1 MTYDRIAANATPD
14 DLERD
19 LLEAWRAERLFHR
32 TLEATQDGEPFVF
45 YEGPPTAN
53 GKPGIHHVFAR
64 TVKDLINRYHTMRG
78 RSVTR
83 IAGWDTHGLPV
94 EIEVEKALQISGKPD
109 IERFGVAEFNTRCRE
124 SVFRYKA
131 DWESLSERIGY
142 WLDYER
148 AYITYTNPYIETV
161 WWLLKQLADRD
172 LLYKG
177 HKVLPYCIRCGTA
190 LSSHELAQG
199 YAQHRS
205 PSIYVLFRVVEGSA
219 AAAATE
225 RPSGTAER
233 QSGRAAGGR
242 GERYLLVWTTT
253 PWTLPSNVAIAVHPD
268 CTYVEVNVD
277 GRRVIVEK
285 TIAQT
290 KAIPG
295 ATHGKPLAEFEANAE
310 YAGRDLVGW
319 RYEQLLDA
327 VPVDPAR
334 AFRVVPGEFVTNE
347 EGTGLV
353 HMAPAFGADDYA
365 TIQREGLAFVNPV
378 DAAGRFAGTRF
389 AEIEGRTV
397 FEANEVIARRLQA
410 EGKVFGRYEPRG
422 YEHSYPFCWR
432 CDAPLV
438 YYARESWFVRTSA
451 FKDRMITVNGE
462 VDWHPAEVGAGRFGE
477 WLENN
482 VDWALSRDRYW
493 GTPLPVWEC
502 DAAPNEHRVV
512 VGGFAE
518 LAGYR
523 GAPLPDDFDPHKP
536 GVDGITFPCRSDAC
550 SGTMRRVPPVID
562 AWFDS
567 GAMPFAQW
575 HYPFEQREE
584 FERHFPADFI
594 CEGLDQTRGWFYSL
608 LAIAAGVCDAPA
620 YRHVIVTGLVLDAD
634 GRKMSKR
641 LGNVIDPVE
650 VVRQFGADAVR
661 LYLMA
666 ASQVWLE
673 KRFDPD
679 AVREVA
685 AGFLNRL
692 RHTYDFFALYAED
705 WTPEAGAPP
714 LERRPVADRWIL
726 SRLDVLVATVRDA
739 WSGYDPTVGVRAI
752 VEFCDSDLSNWYVR
766 INRPRFWAPDAAADP
781 AALATL
787 HEVLVTVCRLL
798 APAAPFLSDA
808 IHRRLTGAS
817 VHLAPFPEAVG
828 RHDAALDESMDVVR
842 RLASLARA
850 ARERAGLKV
859 RQPLAATRVA
869 IPAALR
875 GRVSDELLG
884 LLAAEV
890 NVRQVSVVASDESLV
905 RLRGKPNFRSLG
917 KVYGKDTPLA
927 ARAAERLSA
936 EQLRALED
944 GKPQEVRENGRTFRY
959 RPEDVLVQRE
969 VVTDW
974 LVESDR
980 GLVAAID
987 PHLTAELRREGI
999 ARELVHRIQRLRK
1012 EAGYDYVTRIAL
1024 SISGDPEG
1032 LAAAEAFRGFI
1043 GAETLSRTVELGTDL
1058 SDADVRETVDLDGR
1072 IVVLSVRRLDAGD
1085 R

>member
-1 MTYDRIAANATPD
+1 MAYDRIPADATPD
-14 DLERD
+14 ELERQ
-19 LLEAWRAERLFHR
+19 LLEAWRVEGLFHR
-32 TLEATQDGEPFVF
+32 TLEGTRAGEPFVF

-53 GKPGIHHVFAR
+53 GKPGIHHVLVRAI
-64 TVKDLINRYHTMRG
+64 KDLINRYQTMQG

-94 EIEVEKALQISGKPD
+94 EIEVEKELQLSGKPD
-109 IERFGVAEFNTRCRE
+109 IERFGVAEFNKRCRE
-124 SVFRYKA
+124 SVWRYKI
-131 DWESLSERIGY
+131 DWEFLSERIGY
-142 WLDYER
+142 WLDYDR

-205 PSIYVLFRVVEGSA
+205 PSIHALFRVVEGSA
-219 AAAATE
+219 SGAARRDT
-225 RPSGTAER
+225 RVAER
-233 QSGRAAGGR
+233 QRGRAAGTP

-253 PWTLPSNVAIAVHPD
+253 PWTLPSNVAVAVHPD
-268 CTYVEVNVD
+268 FTYLEVEVD

-285 TIAQT
+285 TIAHT
-290 KAIPG
+290 KAVPG
-295 ATHGKPLAEFEANAE
+295 ATHGKTLAEFDVKAE
-310 YAGRDLVGW
+310 YAGRELLGW

-327 VPVDPAR
+327 VPVDPER
-334 AFRVVPGEFVTNE
+334 AFRVVAGEFVTNE

-365 TIQREGLAFVNPV
+365 TVQREGLAFVNPV
-378 DAAGRFAGTRF
+378 DPAGRFAGTRF
-389 AEIEGRTV
+389 GEIEGRTV
-397 FEANEVIARRLQA
+397 FEANDVIARRLEA
-410 EGKVFGRYEPRG
+410 EGKVFGRYEPKG

-451 FKDRMITVNGE
+451 FKDRMIAVNRE
-462 VDWHPAEVGAGRFGE
+462 VDWHPAEIGAGRFGE

-502 DAAPNEHRVV
+502 DASPDAHRAVI
-512 VGGFAE
+512 GSFADLE
-518 LAGYR
+518 RYH
-523 GAPLPDDFDPHKP
+523 GAPLPADFDPHKP
-536 GVDGITFPCRSDAC
+536 GIDDITFPCSSGGC
-550 SGTMRRVPPVID
+550 GGTMRRVPQVID

-594 CEGLDQTRGWFYSL
+594 CEALDQTRGWFYSL
-608 LAIAAGVCDAPA
+608 LAIAAGVCDATA
-620 YRHVIVTGLVLDAD
+620 YRHVIVTGLVLDAQ

-641 LGNVIDPVE
+641 LGNVVDPVD

-661 LYLMA
+661 IYLMA
-666 ASQVWLE
+666 GSQVWLE

-679 AVREVA
+679 AVREGA

-705 WTPEAGAPP
+705 WTPPASAPP
-714 LERRPVADRWIL
+714 MDRRPVADRWIL
-726 SRLDVLVATVRDA
+726 SRLDGLVVAVRDA
-739 WSGYDPTVGVRAI
+739 WAGYDPTAGVRAI
-752 VEFCDSDLSNWYVR
+752 IDFCDNDLSNWYVR
-766 INRPRFWAPDAAADP
+766 VNRPRFWAPDAAADP

-787 HEVLVTVCRLL
+787 HEVLGTVCRLL

-817 VHLAPFPEAVG
+817 VHLAPFPTPAG
-828 RHDAALDESMDVVR
+828 RDDAALDESMNVVR

-869 IPAALR
+869 IPAPLR
-875 GRVSDELLG
+875 ERVGDELLA

-890 NVRQVSVVASDESLV
+890 NVREVSVVASDESLV

-927 ARAAERLSA
+927 ARAAAGLTG

-944 GKPQEVRENGRTFRY
+944 GEAQEVRENGRTFRY

-1012 EAGYDYVTRIAL
+1012 EAGYDYNTRIAL
-1024 SISGDPEG
+1024 SLSGDEAV
-1032 LAAAEAFRGFI
+1032 LAAAGAFRDFI
-1043 GAETLSRTVELGTDL
+1043 AAETLARRVEIGTQL
-1058 SDADVRETVDLDGR
+1058 PDADVRETVDLDGR
-1072 IVVLSVRRLDAGD
+1072 TVVLSVRRLDAGA